1 MPQRGYKHGCGRPR
15 GSVAS
20 LNGKLSQAQIAA
32 EAARVGL
39 APLDYMVSVMNDPL
53 CDPIRRD
60 RMAVAAAPFVH
71 QRADDR
77 LGKKAA
83 ADLAAEGNEI
93 GTSWQELLQRHRR
106 HDA

>member
-77 LGKKAA
+77 LGKKQR
-83 ADLAAEGNEI
+83 ADLEAVDIDRDTPWER
-93 GTSWQELLQRHRR
+93 LLRR
-106 HDA
+106 DRTN